1 MCKKMIDKIYQSI
14 SFIANE
20 IKLII
25 IFNLK
30 KANNFIINFYLFFK
44 KENKFYHIL

>member
-14 SFIANE
+14 SFIAND

-30 KANNFIINFYLFFK
+30 KANNYYKFLFIF
-44 KENKFYHIL
+44 